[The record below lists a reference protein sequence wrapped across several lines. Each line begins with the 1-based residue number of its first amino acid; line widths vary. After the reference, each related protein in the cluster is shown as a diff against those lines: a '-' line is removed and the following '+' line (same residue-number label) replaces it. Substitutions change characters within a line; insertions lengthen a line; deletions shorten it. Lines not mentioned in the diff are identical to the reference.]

1 MDNIL
6 IGLAVG
12 LPMLGSVV
20 CYLIGRRSKS
30 GRNMAACIVAGLQ
43 LLVMLVLLGTAKENL
58 VTYSLCGVEM
68 AFRADGFRC
77 LYAVIAAVMWLMTT
91 LFSPAA

>member
-20 CYLIGRRSKS
+20 CYLIGRRSKP
-30 GRNMAACIVAGLQ
+30 GRNAAACAVAVIQ
-43 LLVMLVLLGTAKENL
+43 LLVMFTLLGTADGNL
-58 VTYSLCGVEM
+58 VTYGLC
-68 AFRADGFRC
+68 A
-77 LYAVIAAVMWLMTT
+77 L
-91 LFSPAA
+91 PQP